1 MKQPKGLLPKITRYS
16 REHPLGFRMMIY
28 VCACSFLF
36 ILFSTALQLTLDY
49 RREFRAIDQQVEL
62 IRSSYLASLA
72 KSLWDVD
79 QSQITLQLK
88 GIRNL
93 PDVSYL
99 VLKNTDTGETA
110 IEGRL
115 NSAPDYPLQNHS
127 FDLIHTTPEQQRK
140 LGQLEVSFDL
150 QAVYNRI
157 WARGFSILLN
167 QTLLVMLIVLVILI
181 LFQRKITRHLEAMA
195 NYSRDIGA
203 GQLEHS
209 LTLNRQPPKNSD
221 ELDQLVNA
229 LNDMRQSIKQEIVRR
244 EQEQQEL
251 RYNRDQLQMMVE
263 RRTESLQRAKD
274 AAEEA
279 SNAKSRFLSTMSHEI
294 RTPMNGMLGMIQLLE
309 NSQLD
314 SRQRQHIHVLHDAT
328 NALLE
333 TFNNVLEYGRL
344 VEGAY
349 SVSPTRFSLH
359 NLLNNLTTLL
369 SPEADRK
376 KLQLTLECSNE
387 VADIFQSE
395 ESSLRQILTNLLANA
410 IKFTDSGEVKLKVEQ
425 VPEQEQSL
433 SGNKQQ
439 QKIRFEISDSGI
451 GIEPELQQHI
461 FDRFTQA
468 DETITRR
475 FGGTGLGL
483 AICKEL
489 AEHLGG
495 QIGLNST
502 PGNGSTFWLELNLTQ
517 ASNEAAD
524 QDTQPIG
531 HAAIRHQKILLVED
545 VEINQQVVLG
555 LLEEQRHEVS
565 IAGDGIKAL
574 ELGQQQR
581 FDLILMDMHLPGLS
595 GLEVSARINNDPDCI
610 NQNTRII
617 ALTASVRPEDI
628 HNYLNAGISSVIAK
642 PVHKEQL
649 LQAIA
654 GNNALPEADI
664 EKGSDADI
672 YPLLDQTV
680 VSVHQQML
688 GPDKLATLMQG
699 FCKVHDELWPALLQS
714 IRASDD
720 YEISQQAHKL
730 AGACDTI
737 GFTQASH
744 LLRQLEQQADN
755 GETVQDYF
763 QKEMGK
769 VMVATVGL
777 ARDWK

>member
-1 MKQPKGLLPKITRYS
+1 MKQPKGLLPKLASYS
-16 REHPLGFRMMIY
+16 REHPLGYRIMVW
-28 VCACSFLF
+28 VCSCSFMF

-79 QSQITLQLK
+79 QAQIKLQLK
-88 GIRNL
+88 GIHNL
-93 PDVSYL
+93 PDVNHLILRNADNSD
-99 VLKNTDTGETA
+99 VSV
-110 IEGRL
+110 EGPL
-115 NSAPDYPLQNHS
+115 NIDPNYPVQSHS
-127 FDLIHTTPEQQRK
+127 FDLIHTTPELQRN

-150 QAVYNRI
+150 KAIYSRI
-157 WARGFSILLN
+157 WQRGFSILLN
-167 QTLLVMLIVLVILI
+167 QTLLVVLIVLVILI
-181 LFQRKITRHLEAMA
+181 IFQRKITRHLEDMA

-203 GQLEHS
+203 GKLDNS
-209 LTLNRQPPKNSD
+209 LTLNRTPPKDSD
-221 ELDQLVNA
+221 ELDQLVTA
-229 LNDMRQSIKQEIVRR
+229 LNDMRLSIQQEITRR
-244 EQEQQEL
+244 EQEQEEL
-251 RYNRDQLQMMVE
+251 RFNRDQLQVMVE
-263 RRTESLQRAKD
+263 RRTESLLRAKE

-309 NSQLD
+309 SSDL
-314 SRQRQHIHVLHDAT
+314 SSKQRNHIQVLHDAT

-359 NLLNNLTTLL
+359 NLLYNLTALL

-376 KLQLTLECSNE
+376 KLSLILDCDDE
-387 VADIFQSE
+387 VANFFQSE

-410 IKFTDSGEVKLKVEQ
+410 IKFTDSGEVRLKVKK
-425 VPEQEQSL
+425 L
-433 SGNKQQ
+433 SDSQQ
-439 QKIRFEISDSGI
+439 GQQLRFEITDSGI
-451 GIEPELQQHI
+451 GIETELQQHI

-495 QIGLNST
+495 SIGLSST
-502 PGNGSTFWLELNLTQ
+502 QGQGTTFWLELDLALAQPETVAEIN
-517 ASNEAAD
+517 AS
-524 QDTQPIG
+524 
-531 HAAIRHQKILLVED
+531 AIEYDARSQKILLVED

-555 LLEEQRHEVS
+555 LLEEQQHQVT
-565 IAGDGIKAL
+565 IASDGIQAL
-574 ELGQQQR
+574 ELGQQQS

-595 GLEVSARINNDPDCI
+595 GLEVSARLNNDPECI
-610 NQNTRII
+610 NHNTRIV

-628 HNYLNAGISSVIAK
+628 HSYLEAGISNVIAK
-642 PVHKEQL
+642 PVQKEQL

-654 GNNALPEADI
+654 GQSVARDI
-664 EKGSDADI
+664 ETDPSIA
-672 YPLLDQTV
+672 PLLDKAI

-688 GPDKLATLMQG
+688 GPEKLVTLMQG
-699 FCKVHDELWPALLQS
+699 FCKVFDELWPALEQS
-714 IRASDD
+714 IQATDRYDTA
-720 YEISQQAHKL
+720 QQAHKL

-737 GFTQASH
+737 GFARASQ
-744 LLRQLEQQADN
+744 LLRKLETDT
-755 GETVQDYF
+755 EHDVSVSEQDIAELTEIM
-763 QKEMGK
+763 KRSIE
-769 VMVATVGL
+769 L
-777 ARDWK
+777 ARHWKENN

>member
-1 MKQPKGLLPKITRYS
+1 MKQPKGLLSKITRYS
-16 REHPLGFRMMIY
+16 SEHPLGFRIMVY
-28 VCACSFLF
+28 VCGCSFLF

-62 IRSSYLASLA
+62 VRSSYLASLA

-79 QSQITLQLK
+79 QAQIELQLK
-88 GIRNL
+88 GIHNL

-99 VLKNTDTGETA
+99 VLKNADTGETSV
-110 IEGRL
+110 EGEL
-115 NSAPDYPLQNHS
+115 NSFPDNPLQSHS
-127 FDLIHTTPEQQRK
+127 FNLIHTTPEQQRN
-140 LGQLEVSFDL
+140 LGQLEVNFDL
-150 QAVYNRI
+150 KAVYQRI
-157 WARGFSILLN
+157 WSRGFSILLT
-167 QTLLVMLIVLVILI
+167 QTLLVVLIVLVILI
-181 LFQRKITRHLEAMA
+181 IFQRKITRHLEAMA

-221 ELDQLVNA
+221 ELDQLVTA
-229 LNDMRQSIKQEIVRR
+229 LNDMRQSIRQEIRRR
-244 EQEQQEL
+244 EQEQEEL
-251 RYNRDQLQMMVE
+251 RYNRDQLQTMVE
-263 RRTESLQRAKD
+263 RRTASLLQAKD

-314 SRQRQHIHVLHDAT
+314 SRQRQHIQVLHDST

-349 SVSPTRFSLH
+349 SISPTRFSLKNLLH
-359 NLLNNLTTLL
+359 NLTALLT
-369 SPEADRK
+369 PEANRK
-376 KLQLTLECSNE
+376 QLNLQLHYSAD
-387 VADIFQSE
+387 VADLFHTE
-395 ESSLRQILTNLLANA
+395 ESSLRQIITNLLSNA
-410 IKFTDSGEVKLKVEQ
+410 IKFTDQGDVKLSVELLA
-425 VPEQEQSL
+425 QSADT
-433 SGNKQQ
+433 
-439 QKIRFEISDSGI
+439 QKLRFSISDSGI

-489 AEHLGG
+489 AEHLDG
-495 QIGLNST
+495 QIGVTSQ
-502 PGNGSTFWLELNLTQ
+502 PGTGSIFWLELNLPL
-517 ASNEAAD
+517 AD
-524 QDTQPIG
+524 PATTAETPVSLQHSRCQ
-531 HAAIRHQKILLVED
+531 QILLVED

-555 LLEEQRHEVS
+555 LLEEQQHQVT

-574 ELGQQQR
+574 KLGREQH

-595 GLEVSARINNDPDCI
+595 GLEVSARLNNDPDCI
-610 NQNTRII
+610 NHNTRII

-628 HNYLNAGISSVIAK
+628 HNYLEAGISSVIAK

-654 GNNALPEADI
+654 GITNIAQPDTPQSQL
-664 EKGSDADI
+664 DADS
-672 YPLLDQTV
+672 PLLDQAIIR
-680 VSVHQQML
+680 VHQQML
-688 GPDKLATLMQG
+688 GSEKLATLMQG
-699 FCKVHDELWPALLQS
+699 FCKVHDELWPVLQQS
-714 IRASDD
+714 IQATDD

-755 GETVQDYF
+755 SETPQYEF
-763 QKEMGK
+763 LQTLQQ
-769 VMVATVGL
+769 VMAESLSL
-777 ARDWK
+777 ARQWKS